1 MSAVRAVEA
10 IHEDRWVD
18 ISVVVPVKNER
29 GTLAELVERVAE
41 RCRTGGRSFELIFVD
56 DGSDDGSWPAI
67 LELCAE
73 HPEVRAFR
81 QRRNFGKAAAL
92 NLGFTH
98 ARGQVVIT
106 MDGDLQDDPAEIPRF
121 LETIAGGYDAVSG
134 WKKDR
139 KDPLSK
145 RLPSRVFNAVLRSVS
160 GLELHD
166 FNCGFKAYSREAV
179 TSLLPY
185 VYGDMHRYLPALLA
199 AQGFRVGEI
208 EVRHH
213 ARRYG
218 SSKYGAGR
226 MLAGA
231 LDMLT
236 VVLLTRFRYRPL
248 HAFGRAAMALVLV
261 ALAIAL
267 GLGVDGAPRHAVEVL
282 AVAAVAVVLLLCAGL
297 ICELF
302 VHALGTGRPEPGP
315 AEAVPRAGRSWE
327 SLDHESIPFENGLRV
342 DRARS

>member
-1 MSAVRAVEA
+1 MNVVSTVEA
-10 IHEDRWVD
+10 IREDRWVD
-18 ISVVVPVKNER
+18 VSVVVPIKNER
-29 GTLAELVERVAE
+29 GTLAELAEQVAD
-41 RCRTGGRSFELIFVD
+41 RCRTAGRSFELIFVD

-73 HPEVRAFR
+73 HAEIRAFR

-92 NLGFTH
+92 NIGFTH
-98 ARGQVVIT
+98 ARGEIVIT

-121 LETIAGGYDAVSG
+121 LETIAAGYDAVSG
-134 WKKDR
+134 WKKNR
-139 KDPLSK
+139 HDPLSK
-145 RLPSRVFNAVLRSVS
+145 RLPSRLFNAVLRAVS
-160 GLELHD
+160 GLKLHD
-166 FNCGFKAYSREAV
+166 FNCGFKAYSRESV
-179 TSLLPY
+179 MSLLPY
-185 VYGDMHRYLPALLA
+185 AYGEMHRYLPALLA
-199 AQGFRVGEI
+199 AHGFRVGEI

-248 HAFGRAAMALVLV
+248 HAFGAIAMGLGLV
-261 ALAIAL
+261 AVAIAL
-267 GLGVDGAPRHAVEVL
+267 WFGVVDGSTLHAVE
-282 AVAAVAVVLLLCAGL
+282 AVAVGAVAVVLLLCAGL

-302 VHALGTGRPEPGP
+302 VHALGTARPQPG
-315 AEAVPRAGRSWE
+315 EAVPRDARSQE
-327 SLDHESIPFENGLRV
+327 SLDDESTSFENDLRV
-342 DRARS
+342 DHA